1 MTRLMCYGFLL
12 LALVAA
18 PWMGLYPVL
27 GTKILCYALF
37 ACAFHLLLGYTGLAS
52 LGHAAFLGVGG
63 YVAGYGIKAW
73 ALSPELA
80 LLAGLSVG
88 ALMGLVMG
96 YVSIRRSGIYFT
108 MITLALAQ
116 LVYFLCVQIPHTGGE
131 DGLQGIDRG
140 MLFGFIDLHNDRVMY
155 YTTLTIGVAAFLFI
169 ARVVRSPFGQALT
182 AIKDNE
188 PRAVSLGYHPDRYKL
203 LVFTLSAALTGLAG
217 ALKAI
222 GLGFVTLSDVHWM
235 TSGHALLMTLVG
247 GLGTLSGPVVGA
259 VVLVTLENKIGELVD
274 TSEGSE
280 PLHFVYGSP
289 EIIEG
294 IQQAVKDRN
303 VGDCLEVT
311 VPPAMAY
318 GEHKPELVRK
328 VPRSLFE
335 GIENLQIGMKFQTNT
350 GDEAQ
355 IVQVVGIDG
364 NLVKVDANHPLAGF
378 TLYFDLEIVGRREA
392 TEDEVAQGRPLF

>member
-116 LVYFLCVQIPHTGGE
+116 LVFFVFVQAPFTGGE
-131 DGLQGIDRG
+131 NGLQGVPRG
-140 MLFGFIDLHNDRVMY
+140 HLFGLVDMQNNMAMY
-155 YTTLTIGVAAFLFI
+155 YFVLAVFVLGFAIIQRTIH
-169 ARVVRSPFGQALT
+169 SPYGQVLK
-182 AIKDNE
+182 AIRENE
-188 PRAVSLGYHPDRYKL
+188 PRAVSLGYNVDRHKL
-203 LVFTLSAALTGLAG
+203 LAFVISAALAGLAG
-217 ALKAI
+217 STKTVVFQLASLTDA
-222 GLGFVTLSDVHWM
+222 HWHM
-235 TSGHALLMTLVG
+235 SGEVILMTLLGGVG
-247 GLGTLSGPVVGA
+247 TILGPLVGA
-259 VVLVTLENKIGELVD
+259 TVVVTLQSYLSNGPLGEWVHVILGVI
-274 TSEGSE
+274 
-280 PLHFVYGSP
+280 FVLCVLLFRS
-289 EIIEG
+289 G
-294 IQQAVKDRN
+294 I
-303 VGDCLEVT
+303 VGWLE
-311 VPPAMAY
+311 
-318 GEHKPELVRK
+318 R
-328 VPRSLFE
+328 
-335 GIENLQIGMKFQTNT
+335 
-350 GDEAQ
+350 
-355 IVQVVGIDG
+355 
-364 NLVKVDANHPLAGF
+364 LVKRNF
-378 TLYFDLEIVGRREA
+378 
-392 TEDEVAQGRPLF
+392 

>member
-1 MTRLMCYGFLL
+1 MIRLMCYGFLL

-116 LVYFLCVQIPHTGGE
+116 LVYFLCVQIPQTGGE

-140 MLFGFIDLHNDRVMY
+140 LLFGVIDLHNDRVMY

-259 VVLVTLENKIGELVD
+259 VVLVTLENKIGEMGTL
-274 TSEGSE
+274 
-280 PLHFVYGSP
+280 
-289 EIIEG
+289 
-294 IQQAVKDRN
+294 
-303 VGDCLEVT
+303 
-311 VPPAMAY
+311 
-318 GEHKPELVRK
+318 
-328 VPRSLFE
+328 
-335 GIENLQIGMKFQTNT
+335 
-350 GDEAQ
+350 
-355 IVQVVGIDG
+355 
-364 NLVKVDANHPLAGF
+364 LAGVTGIGWF
-378 TLYFDLEIVGRREA
+378 ATLGESVMMIMGIVFVICVLAFRRGIMGELDA
-392 TEDEVAQGRPLF
+392 LRRRVRTPTPAPEPQS